1 MTRRT
6 ATGLKAAGLAAL
18 VLAGGLAFTAAR
30 AADRSGKWLHVR
42 VVDGGDKQETV
53 KVNVPV
59 SVLETMAEAIEADHF
74 KEGQIQIGD
83 AGVKADQ
90 LRAVWSSIRNSKDMD
105 FVTVESGDENVRVAK
120 SGRNLIVRVNDGD
133 SDEGHGTVD
142 VKVPIEVVDAL
153 LQAPE
158 GQLNVKAAI
167 QALAQFG
174 TGDIVQVQ
182 DGNSKVRIWIDDRSD
197 SDI

>member
-6 ATGLKAAGLAAL
+6 AAGWRAAGLAAL

-30 AADRSGKWLHVR
+30 AADTSGKWLHVR
-42 VVDGGDKQETV
+42 VVDGSDKEESV

-59 SVLETMAEAIEADHF
+59 AVLETMAEAIEADHF

-83 AGVKADQ
+83 AGIKADQ
-90 LRAVWSSIRNSKDMD
+90 LRAVWSNIRNSKDMD

-120 SGRNLIVRVNDGD
+120 SGRNLVVKVNDGD
-133 SDEGHGTVD
+133 SEHGKVD

-182 DGNSKVRIWIDDRSD
+182 DGNSKVRIWIDDRSG